1 MCVLCRG
8 RMGVVRGHELVPGI
22 LEGACAMELR
32 EDGEPCVPPCR
43 AVAEAGS
50 RWAGT
55 PVEEVTLL
63 TISMTDLS
71 LIRSC
76 MYRLLLCTGCGLYEW
91 HALIGNVIVSSVWLC
106 FFNNDDS
113 QKIYFQWIHISVL
126 FWSRLLYMTETVQST
141 HDMMC
146 SVVADCYK
154 WCIIVMF
161 TFGCPRSNKHAHN
174 QLRHLLR

>member
-8 RMGVVRGHELVPGI
+8 RMGVVRGHELVPWI
-22 LEGACAMELR
+22 REGACAMELW
-32 EDGEPCVPPCR
+32 EDGEPCVPQRR

-50 RWAGT
+50 PWAGT

-126 FWSRLLYMTETVQST
+126 FWSRFTIYDRNCANYTR
-141 HDMMC
+141 HDVFCC
-146 SVVADCYK
+146 S
-154 WCIIVMF
+154 WWLQVMYYGNVGIWMPWLQWTNF
-161 TFGCPRSNKHAHN
+161 
-174 QLRHLLR
+174 